1 MQTKEEEYEGERRRF
16 IQKWEKK
23 VDEQDKERQEW
34 AEMYQG
40 MQMEIIQAKF

>member
-1 MQTKEEEYEGERRRF
+1 MQTKEVEYEGERRRF

-40 MQMEIIQAKF
+40 MQREII